1 MYSEKCNESDKE
13 YIIDKLV
20 AYNLSKVK
28 AEQQELFIDLS
39 RKFVREGKIIAGI
52 IAQMYCWNMV
62 YVDTLWVD
70 SESRGKGLGYR
81 LLTELE
87 DDAKKKGAKLIH
99 LDTFDFQAKEF
110 YEKCGYSVFGKL
122 EDCSSSHCRF
132 YMKKHLE

>member
-87 DDAKKKGAKLIH
+87 DDAKKQINE
-99 LDTFDFQAKEF
+99 Q
-110 YEKCGYSVFGKL
+110 
-122 EDCSSSHCRF
+122 
-132 YMKKHLE
+132 MKKEATDLGLDFDENAIPTPYEPQN

>member
-1 MYSEKCNESDKE
+1 MYSETCNESDKE

-81 LLTELE
+81 LLSELE

-122 EDCSSSHCRF
+122 EDCPSSHCRF